1 MEIFYILLGLL
12 VGLVVGGF
20 LLYGRGLSRGTQD
33 GERAGLQRGL
43 EQRSTLD
50 DGLLKAAQ
58 QDAENLRRTAQTEA
72 AGLREVAEK
81 LRVEAERTRTEGRAE
96 LAALR
101 LEAERS
107 AENLLLEARGRAER
121 EGVALRDGLKGD
133 RENLALERENLKA
146 DRATFKTERDE
157 LRGEREEFKRELE
170 RLNRRAEQLDARG
183 VKLDSLEEKL
193 EKDLLRTHEQREA
206 LEDKERALE
215 VRMFEIAGLTPEAA
229 RELILG
235 KLEEELEEERALR
248 VKLSLEK
255 ANLEAKKKAQS
266 IIAQAIQRSASETSA
281 AMSVSVV
288 PIPSDSMKGRIIGR
302 EGRNIRAFEQLTG
315 VDLIIDDTPEAVILS
330 SFNPLRREVAKHALE
345 QLVQDGR
352 IHPTRIEEVVH
363 RAQDDM
369 KAFIHG
375 QGEEGALEAGVV
387 GLKPGLLQLLGRM
400 YFRTSY
406 GQNVLKHSIQVAHIT
421 GILAAELGLDQA
433 MGRRAGLL
441 HDVGKSI
448 DREIEG
454 THVDIG
460 ISLGKRFG
468 EPLEVI
474 DAIAHHHDPEN
485 SETLFGVLVAAA
497 DAISAAR
504 PGARRESLETYIK
517 RLENL
522 ETIAVS
528 FPGVSAAYAIQAGR
542 EVRVIV
548 QPEKVGDGKAILLA
562 REIAGRIEQDMEY
575 PGQVQVTVV
584 RESRAV
590 EYAK

>member
-1 MEIFYILLGLL
+1 MSWLYIVLS
-12 VGLVVGGF
+12 F
-20 LLYGRGLSRGTQD
+20 LIGLSLGGYFFYQQGVAKRSQLDETLKREA
-33 GERAGLQRGL
+33 EREADQLRRSAL
-43 EQRSTLD
+43 EEATKIREQAERSR
-50 DGLLKAAQ
+50 
-58 QDAENLRRTAQTEA
+58 QDAERARQEA
-72 AGLREVAEK
+72 EKEAKQYVAEA
-81 LRVEAERTRTEGRAE
+81 RSRIETETTQERT
-96 LAALR
+96 
-101 LEAERS
+101 
-107 AENLLLEARGRAER
+107 
-121 EGVALRDGLKGD
+121 V
-133 RENLALERENLKA
+133 
-146 DRATFKTERDE
+146 
-157 LRGEREEFKRELE
+157 LRGEREEIRRERDEFKREIE
-170 RLNRRAEQLDARG
+170 RMNRRAEQLDARG
-183 VKLDSLEEKL
+183 LKLDQLEEKIERDFSIAQDNVRQTE
-193 EKDLLRTHEQREA
+193 EKLRAAEHK
-206 LEDKERALE
+206 LYE
-215 VRMFEIAGLTPEAA
+215 VAGLSEDAA
-229 RELILG
+229 RELILH
-235 KLEEELEEERALR
+235 KLDEELEEERALR
-248 VKLSLEK
+248 VRVSQER
-255 ANLEAKKKAQS
+255 ANLDGKRKAQQ

-288 PIPSDSMKGRIIGR
+288 PIPSEAMKGRIIGR
-302 EGRNIRAFEQLTG
+302 EGRNIRAFEALTG

-330 SFNPLRREVAKHALE
+330 SFNPIRREVARHALD
-345 QLVQDGR
+345 QLVANGR

-363 RAQDDM
+363 KAQEDM
-369 KAFIHG
+369 KSFIHH

-406 GQNVLKHSIQVAHIT
+406 GQNVLKHSIQVAHLT
-421 GILAAELGLDQA
+421 GLLAAELGLDPV

-460 ISLGKRFG
+460 ISLAKRYG

-504 PGARRESLETYIK
+504 PGARRESLEVYIK
-517 RLENL
+517 RLEQL
-522 ETIAVS
+522 EQIAVS
-528 FPGVSAAYAIQAGR
+528 FPGVENAYAIQAGR

-548 QPEKVGDGKAILLA
+548 QPEKVTDSKATLLA